1 MKSIRK
7 QPTTDK
13 IDPMVI
19 QEKDF
24 QSFVRNKLHE
34 IQEDLKQMNKGIQE
48 IKSNLKEINDY
59 VAGNA
64 IEILDGEQ
72 EDVSEE
78 LVEALP
84 VLPSPVNK
92 RRRRTSTTTTEE
104 ITFPLTTEVCDGLE
118 ERLRA
123 KDVDLK
129 VFLVSGLL

>member
-1 MKSIRK
+1 
-7 QPTTDK
+7 
-13 IDPMVI
+13 MVI

-78 LVEALP
+78 LVEVLP

-104 ITFPLTTEVCDGLE
+104 ITFPLTAEMCDGLE